1 MGEKEGKSLVASFSF
16 APYDGIWFCCFVFF
30 LYIDSSLNMR
40 SNCGAEARRHGGSP
54 RTEAGWFCLQTGRA
68 QTLPKNNALCRTFQI
83 SFLET
88 HLLLL
93 LHGKSLEQVLFVRKP
108 KDNS

>member
-16 APYDGIWFCCFVFF
+16 APYDGIWFCCCFVFF

-40 SNCGAEARRHGGSP
+40 SNCGAEAHRHGGSP

-68 QTLPKNNALCRTFQI
+68 KTLPLKQCFVQDVLNLLFGNT
-83 SFLET
+83 SFVAFAWE
-88 HLLLL
+88 
-93 LHGKSLEQVLFVRKP
+93 EP
-108 KDNS
+108 